1 MEKKDRPTSYHFI
14 PSRIFEF
21 LNGLMHIGLRDL
33 VCISQAITFI
43 VKEIFKL

>member
-33 VCISQAITFI
+33 RISQAITFI